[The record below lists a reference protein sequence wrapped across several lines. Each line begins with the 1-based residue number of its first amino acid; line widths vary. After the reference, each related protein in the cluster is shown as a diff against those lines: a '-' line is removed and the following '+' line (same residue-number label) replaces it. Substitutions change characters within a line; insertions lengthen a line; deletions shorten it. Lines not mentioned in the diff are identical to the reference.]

1 MPSVD
6 HTLEIAADP
15 GAILGAFF
23 DPAALGRWW
32 RVQRSVTTPRILGV
46 YAIEWPPTPFVDEVF
61 GPLGGVLHGT
71 VVDYRPDREF
81 LVAEVHWLPPAGEPV
96 GPMALHVSAI
106 RQAGATVTRLRVLQT
121 GGDDTPRWSRYY
133 ELMANGWTGSL
144 AALKDDVEQAAKAE
158 AAGTPGQATR

>member
-23 DPAALGRWW
+23 DPGALGRWW
-32 RVQRSVTTPRILGV
+32 RVLRSVTTPRILGV
-46 YAIEWPPTPFVDEVF
+46 YAVEWRPTPFVDEMF

-81 LVAEVHWLPPAGEPV
+81 LVADVHWLCLLYTSP
-96 GPMALHVSAI
+96 S
-106 RQAGATVTRLRVLQT
+106 
-121 GGDDTPRWSRYY
+121 PRDS
-133 ELMANGWTGSL
+133 
-144 AALKDDVEQAAKAE
+144 
-158 AAGTPGQATR
+158 

>member
-1 MPSVD
+1 MASVD

-15 GAILGAFF
+15 AAILGAFF

-46 YAIEWPPTPFVDEVF
+46 YAVQWAPTPFVDEIF

-106 RQAGATVTRLRVLQT
+106 RPPARTPPACVSCRPAATTRHGGA
-121 GGDDTPRWSRYY
+121 
-133 ELMANGWTGSL
+133 
-144 AALKDDVEQAAKAE
+144 
-158 AAGTPGQATR
+158 ATTS